1 MATMTMTPPKN
12 AIKTHKVTLVFPS
25 GNKKVLNVKE
35 NEYISD
41 VAITEGIK
49 LPSSCNAGVCV
60 TCTAKLVEGSIIH
73 DHTFLKPKEE
83 EAGFLLTCR
92 TFVTSDCV
100 ILTNQEDALLDM

>member
-1 MATMTMTPPKN
+1 MAITMTPSKN
-12 AIKTHKVTLVFPS
+12 ALRTHKVTLVFPD
-25 GNKKVLNVKE
+25 GTKKILNVKE

-41 VAITEGIK
+41 VALSEGVR

-60 TCTAKLVEGSIIH
+60 SCTAKLLEGSIVH

-92 TFVTSDCV
+92 TLVKSDCV
-100 ILTNQEDALLDM
+100 ILTHQEDALLDL

>member
-1 MATMTMTPPKN
+1 MATMTINSPLS
-12 AIKTHKVTLVFPS
+12 IKTHQVTLIKPD
-25 GNKKVLNVKE
+25 GEKIILKVKE

-41 VAITEGIK
+41 VAIANGIN
-49 LPSSCNAGVCV
+49 LPLSCNAGICV
-60 TCTAKLVEGSIIH
+60 TCAAKLLEGTIIH

-100 ILTNQEDALLDM
+100 ILTHQENALLDF